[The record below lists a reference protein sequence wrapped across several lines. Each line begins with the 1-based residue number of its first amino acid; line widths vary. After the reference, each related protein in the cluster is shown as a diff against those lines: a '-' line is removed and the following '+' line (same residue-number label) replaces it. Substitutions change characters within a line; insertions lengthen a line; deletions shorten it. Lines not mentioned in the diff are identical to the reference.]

1 MCGRHSLQIVKH
13 RARFCRASV
22 DERGTSALY
31 DGDDAGGVDPF
42 LIPRP
47 GRLSVTHG
55 PAVSIIAGLSDSL
68 SDDGKPVLDN
78 LARAYLLP
86 PPHEAKSCD
95 DDREKGDRN
104 AANH

>member
-22 DERGTSALY
+22 DDRGTSALY
-31 DGDDAGGVDPF
+31 DGDDAVRGDKFLPTSPSCLVDRH
-42 LIPRP
+42 RP
-47 GRLSVTHG
+47 TVRF
-55 PAVSIIAGLSDSL
+55 AADLSDLRKS
-68 SDDGKPVLDN
+68 GRDN
-78 LARAYLLP
+78 LSRAYFNGP
-86 PPHEAKSCD
+86 PTPSPAEAKGGD